1 MDALDVAGLAGGRL
15 IDLVLLLLLAEVAA
29 LWYWWRRKRRGI
41 APLDLLY
48 NAAAGA
54 LLLLAVR
61 AALTGSRAL
70 VPLWL
75 CAALVAHLLD
85 LARRWRRES

>member
-1 MDALDVAGLAGGRL
+1 VDTLYTGGLASGRL
-15 IDLVLLLLLAEVAA
+15 IDLVLLLLAGEVAA
-29 LWYWWRRKRRGI
+29 LLWWWRRRRGGI
-41 APLDLLY
+41 APPDLCY

-61 AALTGSRAL
+61 AALTGSREL
-70 VPLWL
+70 LPLWL